1 MANSAPDSLAARF
14 ERHGPGYRWLVT
26 ATVMMGTIA
35 TILTATI
42 VSVALP
48 DIMGALGMSQDQ
60 AQLLSTGFLAAMTGT
75 MLVNAWM
82 VESFGQRFTYVTSVI
97 IFTFASILG
106 GIAPSSGVLIL
117 ARILQGAA
125 AGVLQ
130 PLAMQTIFQV
140 FPPEKRGS
148 AMGIYAIGV
157 VLAPA
162 LGPTLGGL
170 MIDSFSWRYIFFM
183 PLPFCVAGVL
193 LGMLYMPGRL
203 THEPIKRF
211 DWTGFALMI
220 AFLVSLLT
228 ALSNGSRDGWTS
240 DVILIY
246 FTLSIL
252 TAAGFVMREL
262 TASAP
267 LLNFRLFANPTYASA
282 SVISFIFGAGLFG
295 STFLMPL
302 FVQTIQGYTPTLS
315 GLLLMPAGLAMGVV
329 FPIAGRLSDRVPA
342 YLTILVGLALF
353 AASSFLQSNIDFG
366 SSFWQLAWWTLL
378 GRVGLGFIMPSLNAG
393 ALKALPPELV
403 GQGTGAINFVRQLGS
418 AFGVNLL
425 TLYLSTRT
433 QVYASHLAAAQTSAN
448 SSTTE
453 LMGQVSALLGQAG
466 LSGDAQSVGVMSYLG
481 QMVYMQSNIHAYRDS
496 FWLVGALFVLTMIP
510 TLLLRE
516 RKSKALI

>member
-1 MANSAPDSLAARF
+1 MAKGAPDSLAARF

-42 VSVALP
+42 VNVALP
-48 DIMGALGMSQDQ
+48 DIMGALGMGQDQ

-82 VESFGQRFTYVTSVI
+82 VDSFGQRFTYLASVAL
-97 IFTFASILG
+97 FTAASIVG
-106 GIAPSSGVLIL
+106 GLAPTSGVLIL

-162 LGPTLGGL
+162 LGPTLGGI

-183 PLPFCVAGVL
+183 PLPFCVAGVFMGL
-193 LGMLYMPGRL
+193 LYMPGRM
-203 THEPIKRF
+203 TDDAIKRF
-211 DWTGFALMI
+211 DWVGFGLMI
-220 AFLVSLLT
+220 AFLVFLLT

-240 DVILIY
+240 DIILIE
-246 FTLSIL
+246 FTLAVL
-252 TAAGFVMREL
+252 AAAGFFIREL
-262 TASAP
+262 TAAAP
-267 LLNFRLFANPTYASA
+267 LLNFQLFTHPVYAA
-282 SVISFIFGAGLFG
+282 AALISFIFGAGLFG
-295 STFLMPL
+295 STFLVPL

-342 YLTILVGLALF
+342 HITILAGLALF
-353 AASSFLQSNIDFG
+353 ALSSILLANIDG
-366 SSFWQLAWWTLL
+366 GTSFWQLAWWTLI

-393 ALKALPPELV
+393 ALKALPLALV
-403 GQGTGAINFVRQLGS
+403 GQGTGAINFIRQLGS

-433 QVYASHLAAAQTSAN
+433 QVYAHHLAAAQTTAN

-453 LMGQVSALLGQAG
+453 LIGQVSGVLTQAG
-466 LSGDAQSVGVMSYLG
+466 LSGDAQAYGAMSFLG
-481 QMVYMQSNIHAYRDS
+481 QMVYVQSNIHGYRDS
-496 FWLVGALFVLTMIP
+496 FMLVGLLFLLTMLP
-510 TLLLRE
+510 TLMLRQ
-516 RKSKALI
+516 RRAAA